1 MFIMGDNSLRIMY
14 CVHLFPGFR
23 FFDFLEQMR
32 VILMNKYPVSVGPK
46 LHWLP
51 PTHSCL
57 LADAENVCI
66 IGGKTN

>member
-1 MFIMGDNSLRIMY
+1 
-14 CVHLFPGFR
+14 
-23 FFDFLEQMR
+23 
-32 VILMNKYPVSVGPK
+32 MNKYPVSVGPK